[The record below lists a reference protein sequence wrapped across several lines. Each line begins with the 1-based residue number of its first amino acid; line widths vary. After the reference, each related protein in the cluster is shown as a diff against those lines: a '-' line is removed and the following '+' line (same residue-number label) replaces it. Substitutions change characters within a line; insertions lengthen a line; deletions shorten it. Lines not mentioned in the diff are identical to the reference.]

1 MEVERPGPRQTLRT
15 TLSTLATATTALRPQ
30 VRSLYA
36 DVTRRHD
43 GAAAAEA
50 AGGVPGPE
58 VTTAAIVHAITSAY
72 PRPRYVVAAAEGL
85 GLLGS
90 LVPAWLLLRLQWA
103 LPTPAMDRLL
113 LRDMERRARQRLHA
127 LPARHLI

>member
-1 MEVERPGPRQTLRT
+1 M
-15 TLSTLATATTALRPQ
+15 
-30 VRSLYA
+30 
-36 DVTRRHD
+36 
-43 GAAAAEA
+43 
-50 AGGVPGPE
+50 PGPE

-127 LPARHLI
+127 LPARHPSLL